1 MTEEENDNTI
11 DPVADLYERRRRI
24 REEMGG
30 AERVAR
36 MRSEGTPTIRDHIDG
51 VLDKGSFRELGTHGR
66 SMRLED
72 RHNTPGDGKV
82 GGEGR
87 IDGRPVAI
95 SGDDITVKKGSS
107 AIVGGRRIQRIYER
121 ALERGM
127 PYVYIGETGGGRILT

>member
-82 GGEGR
+82 GGEGQ
-87 IDGRPVAI
+87 IGRAHV
-95 SGDDITVKKGSS
+95 
-107 AIVGGRRIQRIYER
+107 
-121 ALERGM
+121 
-127 PYVYIGETGGGRILT
+127 